1 MAKPIYVANIEKGL
15 VSPFPDSLPRL
26 TDEYSQNGRFM
37 PTMQVVDAINALP
50 TEKGYISYFGQ
61 DLSLGIVGEEPYVQD
76 LFVLRLDGRITV
88 LVAMCPGG
96 LYLCCPG
103 NTTQGTLVAT
113 DPLPA
118 ITHLVAQKTISL
130 VDDAGFGWTKI
141 DEALATSPSPWRLW
155 SYAIVRNRNYF
166 YQQGLGALIRIS
178 SLDARTVL
186 LEWLN
191 PSSIIGN
198 ANAYKW
204 TVEGSID
211 TSNANS
217 VTFVFDFG
225 AALGTVRIVQM
236 NKAHEAAAYAA
247 SLSSKLR
254 AFLGA
259 TSKTLV
265 LP

>member
-1 MAKPIYVANIEKGL
+1 MARPIYVADIEKGL
-15 VSPFPDSLPRL
+15 VSPFPDNLPRL
-26 TDEYSQNGRFM
+26 TDEYSARGQFM
-37 PTMQVVDAINALP
+37 PSMQVVDAINALP

-61 DLSLGIVGEEPYVQD
+61 DLSLGAVTEEPYVQD

-103 NTTQGTLVAT
+103 NNTPGTLVT
-113 DPLPA
+113 TTPVPA

-130 VDDAGFGWTKI
+130 VDGAGFGWTKI
-141 DEALATSPSPWRLW
+141 VEALATSPSPWMLW
-155 SYAIVRNRNYF
+155 SYAVVRNRNYF
-166 YQQGLGALIRIS
+166 YQQGLGALLRIS
-178 SLDARTVL
+178 SVDARTVL

-191 PSSIIGN
+191 PSSIIGTVD
-198 ANAYKW
+198 AYKW
-204 TVEGSID
+204 TIEGSID
-211 TSNANS
+211 TASA
-217 VTFVFDFG
+217 TEHTLTFDFG
-225 AALGTVRIVQM
+225 TELGQLAISHM
-236 NKAHEAAAYAA
+236 HKAHVAAAYAA
-247 SLSSKLR
+247 TLSSQLR